1 MPQCVVVTNP
11 VSLHLQQRNSVLN
24 KGQHLPSVMYASWQM
39 PEYFNNKK
47 KKVHILAISVS
58 PIVED
63 AVAQLYQCSTQQHP
77 QRDADHTD
85 PHFCV
90 PLHAGA
96 QSQTEGQL

>member
-1 MPQCVVVTNP
+1 MPQCVDVTNP

-24 KGQHLPSVMYASWQM
+24 KGQHLPSVMHPSSQM
-39 PEYFNNKK
+39 PEYFE
-47 KKVHILAISVS
+47 KKVHILAISVP

-90 PLHAGA
+90 PLQAGA
-96 QSQTEGQL
+96 QSQAEGQF